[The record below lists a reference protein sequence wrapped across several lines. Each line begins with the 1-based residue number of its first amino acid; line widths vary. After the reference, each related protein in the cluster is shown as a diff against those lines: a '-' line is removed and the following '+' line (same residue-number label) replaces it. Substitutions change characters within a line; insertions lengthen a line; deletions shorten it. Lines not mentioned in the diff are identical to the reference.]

1 MLLAET
7 RRNEQ
12 KGQLCSSKS
21 FFREPPVLEDSL
33 LHSVPLQSFKS
44 SSVSC
49 MAAIHTFWLPRNTDC
64 WLARD
69 VRSSVGRFESHN
81 SAVPEKSNS
90 QRSEESVFLKM
101 NKAGKY
107 LLERLRAPASFI
119 YAELQGCDM
128 GSSNHNT
135 GAPRNTELLSW
146 FSMGWFLPD
155 FYAIQITA

>member
-7 RRNEQ
+7 RRNEE

-33 LHSVPLQSFKS
+33 LHSLPLQSFKS

-64 WLARD
+64 CLARD
-69 VRSSVGRFESHN
+69 VHSSVGRFVSYN
-81 SAVPEKSNS
+81 SAVPEKNS
-90 QRSEESVFLKM
+90 QKSEDSVFLKM

-107 LLERLRAPASFI
+107 LLERLRAPDSLI
-119 YAELQGCDM
+119 HAELQSCLQRTWAALPTTLVLEEILSYYPDILICCGM
-128 GSSNHNT
+128 
-135 GAPRNTELLSW
+135 LL
-146 FSMGWFLPD
+146 
-155 FYAIQITA
+155 T

>member
-7 RRNEQ
+7 RRNEE

-33 LHSVPLQSFKS
+33 LHSLPLQSFKS

-64 WLARD
+64 CLARD
-69 VRSSVGRFESHN
+69 VRSSVGRFASYN
-81 SAVPEKSNS
+81 SAVPEKNS
-90 QRSEESVFLKM
+90 QKSEDSVFLKM

-107 LLERLRAPASFI
+107 LLERLRAPDSLI
-119 YAELQGCDM
+119 HAELQSWTACREHGQLYPQRWCWKKYWA
-128 GSSNHNT
+128 T
-135 GAPRNTELLSW
+135 ILISW
-146 FSMGWFLPD
+146 FAVGCFLPD
-155 FYAIQITA
+155 